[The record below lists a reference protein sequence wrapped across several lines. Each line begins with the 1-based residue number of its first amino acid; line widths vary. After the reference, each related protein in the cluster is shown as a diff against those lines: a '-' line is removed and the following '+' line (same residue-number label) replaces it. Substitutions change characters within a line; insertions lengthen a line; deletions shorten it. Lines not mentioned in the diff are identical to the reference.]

1 MISLDK
7 SFYFSGISEDTSFI
21 GLNIDIARKAIS
33 IDILEKRYKDFQ
45 ETSVRKIKEAGL
57 IKDTRNIF
65 SPYKFHQYR
74 GRVTLLLDSVKIPG
88 NSCGL
93 TAKSRKIKDLEEGYC
108 FENFL
113 RYYYCNIDND
123 SQADT
128 LILLWINWVDTL
140 KVILN
145 MED

>member
-7 SFYFSGISEDTSFI
+7 CFYFFDISEDTSFI

-33 IDILEKRYKDFQ
+33 IDMLEKRYKDFQ
-45 ETSVRKIKEAGL
+45 ETSLREIKEAGL
-57 IKDTRNIF
+57 VKDTRNIF
-65 SPYKFHQYR
+65 LPYRFHQYG
-74 GRVTLLLDSVKIPG
+74 GRVTLLLDSIRIPED
-88 NSCGL
+88 SCSL
-93 TAKSRKIKDLEEGYC
+93 TAKSRKIKDLEEEYC

-113 RYYYCNIDND
+113 RYSYCNIDND
-123 SQADT
+123 SQAEILT
-128 LILLWINWVDTL
+128 LLWVNWVDTL